1 MDGFSVCHGDR
12 TKCSGYAIKSRTHET
27 FFLFIKSAANVLF
40 VSDKFYKVVLVFY
53 SLPLS
58 VYMSSL

>member
-1 MDGFSVCHGDR
+1 MASQFVTLIGQSAAVTRSKVGH
-12 TKCSGYAIKSRTHET
+12 TKR